1 MEYQF
6 SERVKNLK
14 PSAIREILK
23 NSSAPGI
30 IPLSAGNPAPDA
42 FPYEDIRAISQTL
55 LTDTPIEA
63 LQYSVT
69 EGYPP
74 LRQHL
79 AAYMKEKHHVGGEQD
94 QILITSGAQQV
105 MDLLTKT
112 LLNEGDTVLCEAPSF
127 IGSLNTFR
135 SYRAKLRGVPMEAD
149 GISIEGLEYALN
161 SEKNI
166 KYLYTIPNFQNP
178 SGITMSLE
186 KRKKVYELCR
196 NHNVLILEDNPY
208 GDLRFAGEDLPSI
221 KSFDQEGVV
230 MYAGSFSK
238 VVSPG
243 MRVGYAIGPQE
254 IIQKMVVCKQGE
266 DVHSNIWAQMVCYRF
281 MTQRDYEAHL
291 LRLREIYRRKAA
303 VLIKAME
310 EHFAPLIRWNTFE
323 GGLFAWCTLPQGMDM
338 VDFIRRS
345 TERKVCAVPG
355 TAFLT
360 NEDEPC
366 QSFRINFSTPT
377 DEQLR
382 EGVKILGETAREM
395 AADLGIG

>member
-1 MEYQF
+1 MQYQF

-42 FPYEDIRAISQTL
+42 FPYEDIRSISAEL
-55 LTDTPIEA
+55 LENTPVEA

-69 EGYPP
+69 EGYTP
-74 LRQHL
+74 LREHL
-79 AAYMKEKHHVGGEQD
+79 RRYMKEKHGVGGAED
-94 QILITSGAQQV
+94 EILITSGAQQV

-112 LLNEGDTVLCEAPSF
+112 LLNEGDVVLCEAPSF

-135 SYRAKLRGVPMEAD
+135 SYRAKLRGIPMEPD
-149 GISIEGLEYALN
+149 GIDTKKLQEALEQ
-161 SEKNI
+161 EKNV

-196 NHNVLILEDNPY
+196 DHGVIVLEDNPY
-208 GDLRFAGEDLPSI
+208 GDLRFAGQGLPSI
-221 KSFDQEGVV
+221 KSFDTEGVV

-243 MRVGYAIGPQE
+243 MRVGYAIGPKE

-266 DVHSNIWAQMVCYRF
+266 DVHSNIWAQIVCHRF
-281 MTQRDYEAHL
+281 MTTRDYEAHL
-291 LRLREIYRRKAA
+291 DRLRAIYHRKSS
-303 VLIKAME
+303 VLLEAME
-310 EHFAPLIRWNTFE
+310 KYFRPIITWSTFQ
-323 GGLFAWCTLPQGMDM
+323 GGLFAWCTLPETVDM
-338 VDFIRRS
+338 LDFVKRAA
-345 TERKVCAVPG
+345 ERKACVVPG

-360 NEDEPC
+360 DEGTPC
-366 QSFRINFSTPT
+366 SSFRINFSTPT
-377 DEQLR
+377 DEQLT
-382 EGVKILGETAREM
+382 EGVRILGELAKEM
-395 AADLGIG
+395 AAKRCT

>member
-1 MEYQF
+1 MEYKF
-6 SERVKNLK
+6 SERVQNLK

-42 FPYEDIRAISQTL
+42 FPYEDVRRISAKL
-55 LTDTPIEA
+55 LEDTPIEA

-69 EGYPP
+69 EGYGP
-74 LRQHL
+74 LREHL
-79 AAYMKEKHHVGGEQD
+79 RSYMGKKHGVGTEND

-112 LLNEGDTVLCEAPSF
+112 VLNEGDTVLCEAPSF

-135 SYRAKLRGVPMEAD
+135 SYRAKLVGIPMEED
-149 GISIEGLEYALN
+149 GIDVEKLEQALN
-161 SEKNI
+161 TEKNI

-186 KRKKVYELCR
+186 KRKRVYELCR
-196 NHNVLILEDNPY
+196 DHSVLILEDNPY

-221 KSFDQEGVV
+221 KSFDREGIV

-243 MRVGYAIGPQE
+243 MRVGYAIGPSPVV
-254 IIQKMVVCKQGE
+254 QKMVVCKQGE
-266 DVHSNIWAQMVCYRF
+266 DVHSNIWAQIVCHRF
-281 MTQRDYEAHL
+281 MTECDYEAHL
-291 LRLREIYRRKAA
+291 LRLREIYRRKSG
-303 VLIKAME
+303 VLMEAME
-310 EHFAPLIRWNTFE
+310 RYFKTLISWSKFQ
-323 GGLFAWCTLPQGMDM
+323 GGLFAWCTLPDSIDM
-338 VDFIRRS
+338 LDFVKRAA
-345 TERKVCAVPG
+345 ERKACVVPG

-360 NEDEPC
+360 DETEPC

-377 DEQLR
+377 DEQLT
-382 EGVKILGETAREM
+382 EGVRILGELAKEM
-395 AADLGIG
+395 SGVRN